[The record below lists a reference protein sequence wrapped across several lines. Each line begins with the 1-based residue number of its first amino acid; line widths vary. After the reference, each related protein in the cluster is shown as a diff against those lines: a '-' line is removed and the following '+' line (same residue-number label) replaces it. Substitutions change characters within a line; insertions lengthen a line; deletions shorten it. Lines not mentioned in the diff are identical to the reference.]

1 MKYFQKYEISA
12 FSGTKND
19 VKIFVRSK
27 VILVWSLVGVLLLT
41 FGRAYHILLHSGRK
55 YDIWPEIGLL
65 GPGKHPETLY
75 WPSHTIWRHFV
86 KSRKNRIFDP
96 QNHGKIFLE
105 VDFFGRWSP
114 ATKSILGID
123 TSYWC
128 PQDPIILLYWPRP
141 FLSKSSIENSGKFEN
156 PPFFTKVLF
165 LLLLLRFQCC

>member
-1 MKYFQKYEISA
+1 MKNRKKCDFWKV
-12 FSGTKND
+12 D
-19 VKIFVRSK
+19 IF
-27 VILVWSLVGVLLLT
+27 LYG
-41 FGRAYHILLHSGRK
+41 GRK
-55 YDIWPEIGLL
+55 YDIWPEIGPL

-96 QNHGKIFLE
+96 QNHDKIFLE

-128 PQDPIILLYWPRP
+128 PQDPIILLYWPHP
-141 FLSKSSIENSGKFEN
+141 FLPKSSVKNSKKFEKSV
-156 PPFFTKVLF
+156 FFHESVVFVAFVAFWVLLMLFFKISKTWRYSYLF
-165 LLLLLRFQCC
+165 LFFWYDV